1 MPPVWRHLSNAH
13 ARIWT
18 PFHNQG
24 RRSKRAEQGEDETER
39 RLGGGANSKGRDSA
53 SVTHV
58 RLSWRA
64 GGSRTAGHP
73 MGDDAACVAMVTG
86 LCPRRL

>member
-1 MPPVWRHLSNAH
+1 MPDSLCIRADVETLLESGTGMLTDGP
-13 ARIWT
+13 
-18 PFHNQG
+18 G
-24 RRSKRAEQGEDETER
+24 RTEEGEGGV
-39 RLGGGANSKGRDSA
+39 LVGGANSEGRDSA
-53 SVTHV
+53 SVTHG

-86 LCPRRL
+86 LCPGRL

>member
-1 MPPVWRHLSNAH
+1 MHTCGYGDPS
-13 ARIWT
+13 RIRDRDAD
-18 PFHNQG
+18 
-24 RRSKRAEQGEDETER
+24 RRSGKNRRRRETGREGAGG
-39 RLGGGANSKGRDSA
+39 LVGGANSEGRDSA
-53 SVTHV
+53 AVTHG

-86 LCPRRL
+86 LCPGRL